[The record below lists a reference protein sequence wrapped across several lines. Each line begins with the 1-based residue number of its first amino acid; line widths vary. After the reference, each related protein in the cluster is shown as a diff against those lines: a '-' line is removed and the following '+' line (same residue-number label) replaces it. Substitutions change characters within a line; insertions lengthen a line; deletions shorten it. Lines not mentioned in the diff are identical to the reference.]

1 MILVL
6 FKLFI
11 YYLFDCTK
19 VLVGDTQ
26 DAQLRSLGSMWDLFL
41 SFFFFFSCSMP
52 TLKCNM
58 WDLVSGQGLNP
69 GPLYWEKGTLAPG
82 PPGKSLVL
90 LTLSLHA
97 VHYISKTYL
106 FYSWEFGLFKLASPI
121 SPTPIGGALPA
132 SGNHQYG
139 LCIHEYASVFKPRNN
154 SVYFPFLSS
163 FPTQSIF
170 LVKSLSTGKRMT
182 DSEMNTELFSWSS

>member
-1 MILVL
+1 MGSSLWPGTEPRPPVL
-6 FKLFI
+6 
-11 YYLFDCTK
+11 
-19 VLVGDTQ
+19 GE
-26 DAQLRSLGSMWDLFL
+26 R
-41 SFFFFFSCSMP
+41 
-52 TLKCNM
+52 N
-58 WDLVSGQGLNP
+58 
-69 GPLYWEKGTLAPG
+69 LAPG